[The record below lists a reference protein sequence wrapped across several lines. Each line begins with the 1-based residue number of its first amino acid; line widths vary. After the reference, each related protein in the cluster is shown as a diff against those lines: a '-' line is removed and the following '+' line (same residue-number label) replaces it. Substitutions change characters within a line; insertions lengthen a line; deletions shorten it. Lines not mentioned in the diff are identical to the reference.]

1 MRVKSSLIAA
11 VTTTVVLVL
20 LVACS
25 EAATPAPTPT
35 PPSQP
40 PTPTPVSPEA
50 RQTAVEFAHDYRNIS
65 QEWDQFHTDFSQ
77 WRAGLVACDRSA
89 AEVSLRDFA
98 SEFND
103 VLGQA
108 RNLPRSSATRSL
120 SDQLIKAGEDEG
132 EALRQLRDKWQPGN
146 TSLFD
151 DLETQRSAA
160 AAAQQEVL
168 DKLSDLRESTD
179 PTAVDDA
186 KKFSQAFEQISDDW
200 QQFHDSY
207 SSLHDQ
213 QGDLSASEMSSRL
226 SDLVGEFGD
235 IVSAIG
241 DLPSSDATD
250 SMSENLT
257 EAADAE
263 DEALKAVR
271 DNFQSQAE
279 ASDGE
284 ESSDGESG
292 TSSNGGSG
300 TSSSSDDAFATLND
314 LVTKS
319 DDVRDQVQKDLK
331 AILEDTSAQ
340 KITDIDNFRQQYDVL
355 AQRWNKFHQ
364 NYDEWRRT
372 DGGCNRT
379 EVIDRLGQFSLQF
392 ERISQKVSDL
402 PRASFVRPMA
412 DTLEDAANREGE
424 ALRVLRNTW
433 RPFATDAYRALD
445 QERNNADRLRRQA
458 EVGIQ
463 EMLDRFG
470 IPASEI

>member
-1 MRVKSSLIAA
+1 MRVKSRLIAA
-11 VTTTVVLVL
+11 VTTTVVLAL

-77 WRAGLVACDRSA
+77 WRAGLAACDRSA

-151 DLETQRSAA
+151 ALETQRSAA

-168 DKLSDLRESTD
+168 DKLNDLRESTD
-179 PTAVDDA
+179 PTSLDDA
-186 KKFSQAFEQISDDW
+186 KKFSQAFEQINDDW

-213 QGDLSASEMSSRL
+213 QGDLSASEMSGKL

-250 SMSENLT
+250 SMSEKLT

-263 DEALKAVR
+263 DEALKSVR
-271 DNFQSQAE
+271 DTFQSHAE

-284 ESSDGESG
+284 GSSDGES
-292 TSSNGGSG
+292 
-300 TSSSSDDAFATLND
+300 SSSSSGDDPFATLND
-314 LVTKS
+314 LVTES

-340 KITDIDNFRQQYDVL
+340 KITDLDNFRQQYDVL
-355 AQRWNKFHQ
+355 VQQWNKFHQ
-364 NYDEWRRT
+364 DYDEWRRT
-372 DGGCNRT
+372 DGGCDLT
-379 EVIDRLGQFSLQF
+379 EVTNRLSQFSLQF
-392 ERISQKVSDL
+392 ERISQKVGDL

-412 DTLEDAANREGE
+412 DTLEDAANREEE